1 LGGGL
6 AQTGESC
13 IGRRIKKFAR
23 ILRNPG
29 LDRFVAAERGGE
41 AQWEGKYRNVR
52 VTRRATGA
60 DLRRFPHP
68 ENLKRQIDVNP

>member
-29 LDRFVAAERGGE
+29 LDRFVAAEGARLN
-41 AQWEGKYRNVR
+41 GK
-52 VTRRATGA
+52 
-60 DLRRFPHP
+60 
-68 ENLKRQIDVNP
+68 ENIEM